1 MPLPAATLPR
11 MLASPDPT
19 YTTLG
24 SLGATAIDP
33 IEEIGWSSNTD
44 FQVVPPSLDIHT
56 PPDAVAA

>member
-1 MPLPAATLPR
+1 MTLP
-11 MLASPDPT
+11 
-19 YTTLG
+19 

-33 IEEIGWSSNTD
+33 IDEIGWASHTD